1 VFEIGVVLDV
11 PMRLTTPSAMGL
23 TTLTL
28 ICVCVWKDGPKLDCR
43 VRTIDGVVLYGQYES
58 ANPGVRTSST
68 SMVTAK
74 DNTTSTK
81 LRLRTLQTF
90 VDFTTVN
97 ADIPD
102 GDEDVSA
109 EIANHGTD
117 IQPIDGQRPTLNRKR
132 PLQPFVSFATVSTET
147 PDSDE
152 DVSAKIANNERDIQ
166 PTDEQRHALNCN
178 PAPTLSSGVA
188 DVTRLT
194 ALAAASD
201 APTLARTL
209 KKALTKIQVST
220 RPPDFSGYKSDHLQP
235 KHGRTQSPPTA
246 TKFRNANGAR
256 SAQSN
261 WHFRQISRHT
271 RDGRQQHSQQAA
283 RLQSHHGFRSDSLN
297 SRPKP
302 SARTRQSTRTHPM
315 AAEFATYWKF
325 ESFQDHDIE
334 FRGALW

>member
-1 VFEIGVVLDV
+1 MGVMLDV
-11 PMRLTTPSAMGL
+11 PMRLLLLIALGS
-23 TTLTL
+23 TTLAL
-28 ICVCVWKDGPKLDCR
+28 MCVCVEWRPQVGLH
-43 VRTIDGVVLYGQYES
+43 TAIIDGVVLYDQYEF
-58 ANPGVRTSST
+58 ATPTVRTYVP

-81 LRLRTLQTF
+81 LRLRTLQT
-90 VDFTTVN
+90 
-97 ADIPD
+97 
-102 GDEDVSA
+102 
-109 EIANHGTD
+109 
-117 IQPIDGQRPTLNRKR
+117 
-132 PLQPFVSFATVSTET
+132 FVSFATVSTET

-188 DVTRLT
+188 DVTNLT

-209 KKALTKIQVST
+209 KRALTKIQVST